1 MALGGKCVIC
11 GIDDIRVLQIDHIN
25 NDGQNDRSS
34 RRREFHREIVE
45 GKRSDLQ
52 ILCANHHSIKNW
64 EVYESNRM
72 KRIDEVRKAKS
83 VGHLI

>member
-1 MALGGKCVIC
+1 MT
-11 GIDDIRVLQIDHIN
+11 
-25 NDGQNDRSS
+25 GQNDRSS

-72 KRIDEVRKAKS
+72 KRKE
-83 VGHLI
+83 